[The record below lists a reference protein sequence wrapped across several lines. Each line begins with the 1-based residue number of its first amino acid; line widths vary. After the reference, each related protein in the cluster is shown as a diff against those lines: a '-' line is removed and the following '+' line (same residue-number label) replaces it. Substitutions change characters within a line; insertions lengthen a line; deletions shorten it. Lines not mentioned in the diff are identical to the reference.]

1 MGLDI
6 KIPIGLMFSLLGLIL
21 AVFGIFTNGD
31 AIYESSLN
39 INLNLWTGIF
49 MVVFGLAMLLAS
61 DIFKKG
67 KLEEKVTLDTE
78 DSDSE

>member
-21 AVFGIFTNGD
+21 AVFGIFTNGEV
-31 AIYESSLN
+31 IYESSLN
-39 INLNLWTGIF
+39 VNLNLWTGLF
-49 MVVFGLAMLLAS
+49 MIVFGGIMLIAS

-78 DSDSE
+78 KSDSE